1 MAYFSMQTSA
11 WILTLITIDRYL
23 IISSNTWMQKYS
35 KSMKFSLI
43 VILII
48 ILITAFI
55 NFPVALLNG
64 KINKSPNVT
73 QEKRIICYSTSYIIF
88 WQKFSLL
95 LECIFPLIIMTIFNI
110 MLVKKTY
117 KSSTKFNSA
126 IQNSSKSKSN
136 YCNRNV
142 SGMNTSPKESHIQLS
157 KASNSFIEDESQQNL
172 AQHTKCSNKFLIP
185 DKHESLRKTTNKKL
199 NNKSDNFLEIGPRRS
214 SLKSNPKIKF
224 LEVNKNS
231 SEISPPKMETISS
244 YEENEGDDE
253 EFVSINGPINQK
265 DDSLANLNFLKSGDI
280 PFENLNY
287 TEPSG
292 ISFYDP
298 HSCIDQIEHGDG
310 SSDTNLKTVALQRK
324 FNTTNGHSERKVSN
338 LRNRRIVVMLS
349 LLTLSFTISTVPSS
363 IFYTFFRPLINDKP
377 YKRLFTLIFNLI
389 RHLSHAFNFVI
400 YFTSSSVIKREL
412 KESIKEFREKNFLS
426 RDCFLSSLDSFK
438 KIICF
443 LPLYLKRDSPRKSNG
458 YPSSVVTVTSVTHVA
473 SKEDFEVKHK
483 LKNVGKNS
491 IFRNRTNSIIT
502 INSESKEEQRET
514 FSNLKDDSFKF
525 KKKSLQV
532 KNKNVPIKESSL

>member
-1 MAYFSMQTSA
+1 
-11 WILTLITIDRYL
+11 
-23 IISSNTWMQKYS
+23 
-35 KSMKFSLI
+35 MKFSLI